1 MNGFAFFIMN
11 ENANFCEPISA
22 PPEFQKT
29 RHFIEG
35 KRLSYTF
42 EGKDPVTALK
52 NLSFFADKGQ
62 ILAIIGESGSGKSTL
77 LKLIY
82 GLLGPQTG
90 EVRCDGYVIPD
101 PSTRL
106 IPGHPDMRMVSQ
118 GFDDLNTY
126 ASVWDNVA
134 SQLSNTDL
142 NAKTRNTKRALKSL
156 RLLHLKD
163 QRVYDLSGG
172 EKQRVAI
179 ARALVN
185 QPKVLLLDEPF
196 NQVDAAFRET
206 LQEDIKDIVNRSGLT
221 IILVSHDPSEVLA
234 LADQLLIIRK
244 GTKIA
249 QGNPKGLFLRPPH
262 PYVASLLAQAN
273 LLTAEEASLV
283 GIKTTQKIGF
293 HRKSI
298 QIKQNK
304 TGNFR
309 VKDLKFKGFH
319 LDVVLVSGE
328 LTLKGILDEGQGLQ
342 VGDQVDI
349 TILEY
354 WEY

>member
-1 MNGFAFFIMN
+1 MNK
-11 ENANFCEPISA
+11 NANFCEPISA

-29 RHFIEG
+29 KHFIEG

-42 EGKDPVTALK
+42 EGKEPVTALK
-52 NLSFFADKGQ
+52 NFSFYANKGQ

-90 EVRCDGYVIPD
+90 EIRYEGYVIPD
-101 PSTRL
+101 PSSRL
-106 IPGHPDMRMVSQ
+106 IPGHPKMRMVSQ

-142 NAKTRNTKRALKSL
+142 NAKTRNTKKALKSL

-163 QRVYDLSGG
+163 QRVFDLSGG

-179 ARALVN
+179 ARALVY

-206 LQEDIKDIVNRSGLT
+206 LQEDIKDIVQRTGLT
-221 IILVSHDPSEVLA
+221 VILVSHDPAEVLA
-234 LADQLLIIRK
+234 LADLLLIIRK
-244 GTKIA
+244 GAKVA
-249 QGNPKGLFLRPPH
+249 QGNPKALFFRPPH

-273 LLTAEEASLV
+273 LLTPEEANHV
-283 GIKTTQKIGF
+283 GIETTQKIGF

-298 QIKQNK
+298 LIKPSK
-304 TGNFR
+304 SGNFI
-309 VKDLKFKGFH
+309 VKDLRFKGFH
-319 LDVVLVSGE
+319 QDVVLVYGD
-328 LTLKGILDEGQGLQ
+328 LNIKGILEEGQTLQ
-342 VGDQVDI
+342 IGDHVEVTVQ
-349 TILEY
+349 EY